1 MIHFADIFEGIE
13 QIEEDV
19 KDLLTLFTDTDGLS
33 LVEEGLILGYLNVWG
48 DANVFQKN
56 WIYGLGWL

>member
-19 KDLLTLFTDTDGLS
+19 KDLLSLFTDTDGLS
-33 LVEEGLILGYLNVWG
+33 SVEEGLILGYLN
-48 DANVFQKN
+48 A
-56 WIYGLGWL
+56 